1 MKDLQMRT
9 NLSHNKQLSLGLYSV
24 PTNELMAFQY
34 KARKVDSKYFAES
47 SLTFNQHFFL
57 INIFDFMTCYLCI
70 LANLLLTENKSSSRE
85 KFNNVFG
92 LFGQFRCTLRS
103 LIQKVALIKG

>member
-47 SLTFNQHFFL
+47 SPTFNQHFFL

-70 LANLLLTENKSSSRE
+70 LANLLLSENESIE
-85 KFNNVFG
+85 VTLGILNNEDIEMSDVYSK
-92 LFGQFRCTLRS
+92 GQGHVL
-103 LIQKVALIKG
+103 